1 MKKLLKVYLTVT
13 KYVLQKK
20 TGKNHS
26 IILMN
31 LYKKNVIS
39 IQKSWIHVYKI
50 YAGYWRPYCDWKIE
64 KQ

>member
-20 TGKNHS
+20 TGKKHS

-31 LYKKNVIS
+31 LYKKMWYQFKNHEYMYIRFMLVIEDPT
-39 IQKSWIHVYKI
+39 VT
-50 YAGYWRPYCDWKIE
+50 E
-64 KQ
+64 K